1 MANDSYF
8 FKNRLLEITYTNSK
22 IIGTKENFKPH
33 LHDFYEI
40 YYFLNGDVTYYIEG
54 RAYQL
59 AKNNLLLI
67 NNRELHKPV
76 LNSAIPY
83 ERIVIH
89 FYPWEIKKYNYL
101 DFDLLCCFENRS
113 TADNN
118 KIIDQ
123 NKKIFSYLKKIA
135 EYINTKPAE
144 AEIMIETYFIQLLV
158 LINQLFK
165 QNQQKN
171 SQELSSYNSRI
182 LKIIKFINQN
192 LAAELS
198 LNSLAAKFYLNK
210 SYLAHIFK
218 ENTGF
223 SVLQYIHYKKIMKAK
238 ELLLTEKS
246 CGEVASI
253 LNFGNYSSF
262 YRAFKK
268 EIGISPQKY
277 QKKID
282 QKREFKSFLV

>member
-1 MANDSYF
+1 M
-8 FKNRLLEITYTNSK
+8 
-22 IIGTKENFKPH
+22 
-33 LHDFYEI
+33 
-40 YYFLNGDVTYYIEG
+40 
-54 RAYQL
+54 
-59 AKNNLLLI
+59 
-67 NNRELHKPV
+67 
-76 LNSAIPY
+76 
-83 ERIVIH
+83 
-89 FYPWEIKKYNYL
+89 
-101 DFDLLCCFENRS
+101 S
-113 TADNN
+113 T
-118 KIIDQ
+118 
-123 NKKIFSYLKKIA
+123 
-135 EYINTKPAE
+135 
-144 AEIMIETYFIQLLV
+144 
-158 LINQLFK
+158 
-165 QNQQKN
+165 
-171 SQELSSYNSRI
+171 YNSRI

-192 LAAELS
+192 LEAELS
-198 LNSLAAKFYLNK
+198 LNSLAAEFYLNK